1 MNTGK
6 IITFNKVVGLKELF
20 ENKETFTDWKFLV
33 EKKKIKVVIIT
44 PRHKRYVKTESE
56 VNGIGCRSLFSLAL
70 ENFNFL
76 SKKYQSSFLFQYL

>member
-44 PRHKRYVKTESE
+44 PRLKDTLRQNQKLMV
-56 VNGIGCRSLFSLAL
+56 
-70 ENFNFL
+70 
-76 SKKYQSSFLFQYL
+76 

>member
-6 IITFNKVVGLKELF
+6 IITLIKSLNYKEL
-20 ENKETFTDWKFLV
+20 KRDWKVFV
-33 EKKKIKVVIIT
+33 EKKIKVVIVT
-44 PRHKRYVKTESE
+44 PRHKRYVKTESK

-76 SKKYQSSFLFQYL
+76 LIKYQSSFLFKYLQETAF

>member
-33 EKKKIKVVIIT
+33 EKKKNQGSHNNT
-44 PRHKRYVKTESE
+44 KT
-56 VNGIGCRSLFSLAL
+56 
-70 ENFNFL
+70 
-76 SKKYQSSFLFQYL
+76 